1 MNYVEPHRDPSPGV
15 LVAAIVLLLYAV
27 GMVIGG
33 VKLFALVFRLHSGQ
47 NVRMLSAVAFPLLR
61 LAAIEL
67 GLLATSWGIFRL
79 RPWARWSIL
88 SIGTGMVGLGT
99 YLWISIYLGFPN
111 HGLVART
118 PILDSPLG
126 FAFFEFL
133 ILFVSGA
140 WWILFFTRPSVVG
153 QFTAASPASSEANDR
168 ETRGTSHF

>member
-1 MNYVEPHRDPSPGV
+1 MNYVDPHRDPSPGV

-27 GMVIGG
+27 GMFIGG
-33 VKLFALVFRLHSGQ
+33 VKLFALVFRLHPGQ
-47 NVRMLSAVAFPLLR
+47 NMQMVRAVAFPVLR

-126 FAFFEFL
+126 FAFVEFV

-140 WWILFFTRPSVVG
+140 WWILFFTRPSVTG
-153 QFTAASPASSEANDR
+153 QFTGASAVSS
-168 ETRGTSHF
+168 GTSHGETHETSHF

>member
-1 MNYVEPHRDPSPGV
+1 
-15 LVAAIVLLLYAV
+15 
-27 GMVIGG
+27 MVIGG
-33 VKLFALVFRLHSGQ
+33 VQLFALVFRLHPGQ
-47 NVRMLSAVAFPLLR
+47 NVRMLRAVAFPLLR
-61 LAAIEL
+61 LVAIEL

-126 FAFFEFL
+126 FAFSEFL
-133 ILFVSGA
+133 LLFVTGA
-140 WWILFFTRPSVVG
+140 WWILFFTRPSVAV
-153 QFTAASPASSEANDR
+153 QFAAAPVVSS
-168 ETRGTSHF
+168 GTSDGETHQTSDF